1 MKSAGVDSMHGV
13 SGTGKSKS
21 AIHVWKFEWSNDLQF
36 DFNLAIHWVEV
47 LNNRNTYLILDEN

>member
-13 SGTGKSKS
+13 SVTGKSKS
-21 AIHVWKFEWSNDLQF
+21 AIQVWKFEWSNDLQF
-36 DFNLAIHWVEV
+36 DFNSIHWVEV